1 MKDQPNNKKYDNRK
15 HFLLRTFRNFDKLFT
30 LLDSQICLTTHEN
43 LATANSIYQNI
54 EISF

>member
-30 LLDSQICLTTHEN
+30 LLDSQNCLTTHGN